1 MVPSEALPG
10 DVERGGARGRTCQN
24 IEGNQKEMIRQ
35 TDDHIVSKPDT
46 PTEQDLKKVPA
57 LADVRQDVRAAAA
70 RSVADLSRRRPPR
83 RAELEKLG
91 GALIDRLSLP
101 KSYLGFAMVAM
112 SNEFWREQFAAVP
125 FKKRLLLLPHCLRD
139 VDNCKGTYSSTGLLC
154 AECGA
159 CRISEVKRKAETLG
173 YRVIT
178 AEGTPEVLRMLL
190 AGQADAILGVAC
202 LDSLEKAFGR
212 VGELGIPNAAVPL
225 LVDGCINTEV
235 EFDQIDS
242 WLTFKRTTGS
252 ATPVRTRSYVPLLR
266 TARGLFEPGVLK
278 ALLSPEVTTQPSID
292 DPLTGTE
299 AIAVN
304 WLRAGGKRF
313 RPFITLTAFATR
325 TAGSAALSP
334 GSDPGELFTEP
345 VRRAA
350 VAIEAFHKASLVH
363 DDVEDDDHWRY
374 GTSTLHERYGTAV
387 AINVGDYLIGLGYQ
401 LLAGNVDELGAEC
414 TTDIINALTRAH
426 LSLSRGQG
434 AELLWRLKE
443 TDELKPLD
451 ALTGYALKTA
461 PAFEAALFVGL
472 RLAGP
477 VEAQTAEA
485 VRNYSRYL
493 GVAYQVLNDL
503 KDFSDDHQDKALI
516 GNDLTSRRPT
526 MLLAFACQACDRAGK
541 RKLSE
546 LLRSKANERT
556 KIEQLRQFYI
566 ECGVF
571 DKARA
576 LVEKYRQRA
585 HAVGAGVALP
595 ALGELMHFI
604 TEIVL
609 K

>member
-1 MVPSEALPG
+1 
-10 DVERGGARGRTCQN
+10 
-24 IEGNQKEMIRQ
+24 MIRS
-35 TDDHIVSKPDT
+35 TDDRVASGPDT
-46 PTEQDLKKVPA
+46 STEQDLKKVPA
-57 LADVRQDVRAAAA
+57 SADVRRDVRAAAA
-70 RSVADLSRRRPPR
+70 RSVANLSRRRPPR
-83 RAELEKLG
+83 RTELEELG
-91 GALIDRLSLP
+91 VALIDQLSLP
-101 KSYLGFAMVAM
+101 ISHLGFAMVAM
-112 SNEFWREQFAAVP
+112 SNEFWREQFAVVP

-139 VDNCKGTYSSTGLLC
+139 ADNCKGTYGSTGLLC

-159 CRISEVKRKAETLG
+159 CRISEIKSKAETLG
-173 YRVIT
+173 YRVIV
-178 AEGTPEVLRMLL
+178 AEGTPEVLRILL
-190 AGQADAILGVAC
+190 TGGADAILGVAC

-212 VGELGIPNAAVPL
+212 IAELGIPNAAIPL
-225 LVDGCINTEV
+225 LVDGCVNTKV

-242 WLTFKRTTGS
+242 WLTFKHTTGS
-252 ATPVRTRSYVPLLR
+252 GSAMPVRTRSYVPLLR
-266 TARGLFEPGVLK
+266 TARKLFEPGVLET
-278 ALLSPEVTTQPSID
+278 LLSPEVTTQPSID

-299 AIAVN
+299 AIAID
-304 WLRAGGKRF
+304 WLRVGGKRF

-363 DDVEDDDHWRY
+363 DDIEDDDHWRY
-374 GTSTLHERYGTAV
+374 GTSTLHDRYGTAV
-387 AINVGDYLIGLGYQ
+387 AVNVGDYLIGLGYQ
-401 LLAGNVDELGAEC
+401 LLAGSVDELGAEC
-414 TTDIINALTRAH
+414 TADIINALTRAH

-461 PAFEAALFVGL
+461 PAFEAALLVGL
-472 RLAGP
+472 RIAGP
-477 VEAQTAEA
+477 VEAQTTEA

-503 KDFSDDHQDKALI
+503 EDFSDDHPDKALI
-516 GNDLTSRRPT
+516 GSDLTSRRPT
-526 MLLAFACQACDRAGK
+526 LLLAFARQACDRAGK

-546 LLRSKANERT
+546 LLHSKADEPT
-556 KIEQLRQFYI
+556 KIEQLRQFYT

-571 DKARA
+571 EKSRA